1 MSAAHFQF
9 PSVCFS
15 QTSRYFPRSLIG
27 LPLASFIVNSYVPL
41 THRHLA
47 GLADLHSG
55 RLPSDDEAGAGEHL
69 FPDISN
75 RLLRRCARRV
85 WRKHDRVIRIVSDC
99 LLDIFSC
106 CSFRPVAIEI
116 TKKFAR
122 PVGYRSVFPRAN
134 PKAMIAR
141 SKPARSVKGSALARE
156 TAGGKQKDKTQCLPR
171 QR

>member
-55 RLPSDDEAGAGEHL
+55 RLPSDDEAGTGEHV
-69 FPDISN
+69 FPDDFESPPSSLRSS
-75 RLLRRCARRV
+75 RL
-85 WRKHDRVIRIVSDC
+85 
-99 LLDIFSC
+99 
-106 CSFRPVAIEI
+106 EE
-116 TKKFAR
+116 
-122 PVGYRSVFPRAN
+122 
-134 PKAMIAR
+134 AR
-141 SKPARSVKGSALARE
+141 SRHPNR
-156 TAGGKQKDKTQCLPR
+156 
-171 QR
+171 